1 MIVFKYLKSAQFC
14 IKIQPVFTCA
24 ELTLKTSEQ
33 CAKSV
38 QNLMKTP
45 DRRRSGVFIG
55 DFE

>member
-1 MIVFKYLKSAQFC
+1 MLLYNKE
-14 IKIQPVFTCA
+14 IQPVFTCA